1 MIFGHT
7 SMLTS
12 KKEMEE
18 TISDGKTFIKIILAD
33 NTAVYV
39 KKIQVI
45 LMVLGIFEKINIKF
59 L

>member
-39 KKIQVI
+39 KKY
-45 LMVLGIFEKINIKF
+45 K
-59 L
+59 